1 MTEEQLESRP
11 LRRRDAIG
19 HLLAVEHLSE
29 ILVLARQPSLRN
41 AALAGLQAA
50 VAFAIAMPLVLISPW
65 PHMVGFAGLG
75 ALVAL
80 FGRFAPKKG
89 RGRIVFYSAICQT
102 LAVGSM
108 SLAVWLGASPETLLA
123 LLALFSGV
131 LFFVAA
137 SVRFGPPGALIFI
150 FAAGAAMAP
159 VDGWAAVVE
168 RVAATASVAGLAW
181 LICAATEALRHK
193 ASEERPLPVEPARPL
208 TSRLTASVRIAVGAG
223 VAALVT
229 HALGAA
235 HPAWAAMGAVAVLQ
249 GSHLHISMN
258 RALQRMI
265 GTAIGAL
272 AVWLILQLDPSVT
285 VIIVLLMGLQFAT
298 EVVIGTN
305 YGLGQILVTPM
316 ALLMSH
322 LAAPQL
328 GAGMAPERVLDTLVG
343 VTLGMVIA
351 VLLSTLDDRAHL
363 AAHRPRRKRA

>member
-1 MTEEQLESRP
+1 
-11 LRRRDAIG
+11 
-19 HLLAVEHLSE
+19 
-29 ILVLARQPSLRN
+29 
-41 AALAGLQAA
+41 
-50 VAFAIAMPLVLISPW
+50 
-65 PHMVGFAGLG
+65 
-75 ALVAL
+75 
-80 FGRFAPKKG
+80 
-89 RGRIVFYSAICQT
+89 
-102 LAVGSM
+102 
-108 SLAVWLGASPETLLA
+108 
-123 LLALFSGV
+123 
-131 LFFVAA
+131 
-137 SVRFGPPGALIFI
+137 
-150 FAAGAAMAP
+150 MAP